1 MEQDQLILT
10 FIEGRNGRIIARSNE
25 GKTCLLDFAYCK
37 QNKIY
42 VKFSETWRCA
52 VKEEKEH
59 SIIVQ
64 PITRTL
70 TAEENEKL
78 LGSKVEELKN
88 KYRNH

>member
-1 MEQDQLILT
+1 MVLT
-10 FIEGRNGRIIARSNE
+10 FYEGRNGRIIATSKE
-25 GKTCLLDFAYCK
+25 GKICLLDFAYCK

-42 VKFSETWRCA
+42 VKYGEDWRCA

-70 TAEENEKL
+70 TAEENEQI